1 MLADDEVNAGVAPGA
16 AFACKAHP
24 RFCFTMET
32 DDISE
37 RYARLRR
44 QLEEAYARLPWDS
57 RQIDSIADEML
68 PLERALAARHVNW
81 DTRLGDDRPG

>member
-1 MLADDEVNAGVAPGA
+1 MD
-16 AFACKAHP
+16 
-24 RFCFTMET
+24 T

-57 RQIDSIADEML
+57 QRIDSIADEML

-81 DTRLGDDRPG
+81 GARPGDDPPALAPLASAAERRTF